1 MSSWVENY
9 DLVCLEMF
17 RRQFEMFL
25 ERNPT
30 KKKYEIMEEIEQQ
43 IKETREDAMIAYIE
57 QNKPV
62 TFQDLMERFKVN
74 ELYAKTLLIRV
85 TKLKV

>member
-1 MSSWVENY
+1 MSSW
-9 DLVCLEMF
+9 LEDYEKEHLKALYK
-17 RRQFEMFL
+17 QFNKLIQLYSRDKQF
-25 ERNPT
+25 
-30 KKKYEIMEEIEQQ
+30 EIMEQIENK

-74 ELYAKTLLIRV
+74 ELYAKTLLTRV